1 MDVSRW
7 MPRSSKPVAGCAEQ
21 AAVGSTPIHSR
32 PGAGKG
38 ERLVSATI
46 VVLGSF
52 NLDMI
57 TTMERLPQP
66 GETVQGRRFSTGPG
80 GKGSNQAVAAA
91 RLGADVSFVG
101 RIGQDPWGDV
111 ALTCWQEEGVN
122 SEHVGRDAELATGV
136 APIWVD
142 DAGENAIVCALG
154 ANLGLTREHV
164 DAAVDRIAAADILV
178 LQLEVPL
185 ETVAHALNLAQ
196 KLEVPCILNPAPAQ
210 TLTPEMLALASWL
223 TPNETELATLYGE
236 APNDLRPLV
245 TRRGQTLIQTM
256 GAAGA
261 RWATQDGSGQVPAFE
276 VEVLDT
282 TGAGDAFNGGLAV
295 ALAEGQALE
304 EALRFANAVAALSV
318 TRPGTAPAMPRR
330 ADVEAL
336 LAGG

>member
-1 MDVSRW
+1 M
-7 MPRSSKPVAGCAEQ
+7 
-21 AAVGSTPIHSR
+21 
-32 PGAGKG
+32 
-38 ERLVSATI
+38 SANI
-46 VVLGSF
+46 VVVGSF

-91 RLGADVSFVG
+91 RLGAEVSFVG

-111 ALTCWQEEGVN
+111 ALACWQEEGIDTG
-122 SEHVGRDAELATGV
+122 HVGRDAELATGV

-142 DAGENAIVCALG
+142 DEGENAIVCALG

-164 DAAVDRIAAADILV
+164 DAAADHVAAADILV

-185 ETVAHALNLAQ
+185 DTVAHALKLAQ
-196 KLEVPCILNPAPAQ
+196 ELKVPCILNPAPAQ
-210 TLTPEMLALASWL
+210 ALTPEMLARASWL

-236 APNDLRPLV
+236 APEDLRPLV
-245 TRRGQTLIQTM
+245 AREGQTLIQTM
-256 GAAGA
+256 GSAGA
-261 RWATQDGSGQVPAFE
+261 RWATQGASGQVPAFE
-276 VEVLDT
+276 VDVLDT

-295 ALAEGQALE
+295 ALAEGWGLE
-304 EALRFANAVAALSV
+304 DALRFANAVAALSV
-318 TRPGTAPAMPRR
+318 TRPGTAPSMPRR
-330 ADVEAL
+330 AEVEAL

>member
-1 MDVSRW
+1 
-7 MPRSSKPVAGCAEQ
+7 
-21 AAVGSTPIHSR
+21 
-32 PGAGKG
+32 
-38 ERLVSATI
+38 VSATI

-122 SEHVGRDAELATGV
+122 SEHVSRDAELATGV

-164 DAAVDRIAAADILV
+164 DAAVDCIAAADILV

-210 TLTPEMLALASWL
+210 ALTPEMLALASWL
-223 TPNETELATLYGE
+223 TPNQTELATLYGE
-236 APNDLRPLV
+236 APTDLRPLV

-318 TRPGTAPAMPRR
+318 TRSGTAPAMPRR